1 MEKKLN
7 RIIKEELTRA
17 LRKNRLTEAFK
28 PGDMWSEDF
37 DYKGMMKFGS
47 TAKVSMG
54 VKKLQQLYDS
64 MEDVNY
70 HTENQLLGDV
80 IDHLKDGDKKEA
92 DKLMKLFN
100 KKAKATARTI
110 REGKLN
116 EQQPFFP
123 KGSFSGDVPIT
134 RDLSWDKDANLATN
148 IGKNWQGLKKNLYSK
163 KAALHGQEFGDI
175 DYSGDNP
182 ENFMKWRNK
191 SSDAADKLKAYE
203 GIVNEMQMVNKKTGK
218 DITKYVIAYMEKK
231 ITKKEFEKLTG
242 LKKEKIKVSEQ
253 TDKGLIWKDTKKYK
267 IQRPPR
273 NFAKKA
279 KMGAM
284 IHFTGHKSGAKGETW
299 AKVYQDE
306 WMCIFG
312 EGVKGDTLSSK
323 DLDKKLESHGRVQ
336 IKEQLDWLRDKVVN
350 KGKKWIKDKI
360 RDLVGPKG
368 PIVKEQRPAGN
379 SGKMDSRVERAFTDF
394 EVEYFDMLDLTKRYL
409 IDDKQYKKH
418 VTDVGKSILKLS
430 KYLKSQKY
438 I

>member
-1 MEKKLN
+1 MKNKIQ
-7 RIIKEELTRA
+7 RMIKEELTRA

-80 IDHLKDGDKKEA
+80 IDHLKDGDKREA

-100 KKAKATARTI
+100 KKAKATLRTI

-116 EQQPFFP
+116 EA
-123 KGSFSGDVPIT
+123 KMTLRKHGSLAQKLLKPIKSVENVAVKGDVLFVAYTKYQDRAKIIKQMEKLFQYVDDGRSTNAPTILGIAGYNWIAFKT
-134 RDLSWDKDANLATN
+134 RHA
-148 IGKNWQGLKKNLYSK
+148 
-163 KAALHGQEFGDI
+163 EV
-175 DYSGDNP
+175 
-182 ENFMKWRNK
+182 
-191 SSDAADKLKAYE
+191 
-203 GIVNEMQMVNKKTGK
+203 GINEMKMVNKKTGK

-242 LKKEKIKVSEQ
+242 LKKDKVKVSEQ
-253 TDKGLIWKDTKKYK
+253 TDKGVIWKDTRKYK
-267 IQRPPR
+267 IQKPPR
-273 NFAKKA
+273 NFAQKA

-284 IHFTGHKSGAKGETW
+284 IHFTGPKSGAKGETW
-299 AKVYQDE
+299 AKVYQDG

-312 EGVKGDTLSSK
+312 EGVKGDRLSSK
-323 DLDKKLESHGRVQ
+323 ELDKKLESHGRVQ
-336 IKEQLDWLRDKVVN
+336 IKEQLDWLID
-350 KGKKWIKDKI
+350 KGKEWIKDKI
-360 RDLVGPKG
+360 KKLSKPTL
-368 PIVKEQRPAGN
+368 EQR
-379 SGKMDSRVERAFTDF
+379 SGAQDRMDSRVEKAFTDM
-394 EVEYFDMLDLTKRYL
+394 EVEYFDMLELSKRYL